1 MIRCY
6 FAVAG
11 LALISLTGCAGG
23 FKPPPEPDMSH
34 LVTVNKTI
42 PEELQG
48 RVTPQSAT
56 WKNAGGPAQ

>member
-1 MIRCY
+1 MNLRHAAI
-6 FAVAG
+6 AL
-11 LALISLTGCAGG
+11 LALTLLAGCAG

-34 LVTVNKTI
+34 LVPANKTI

-48 RVTPQSAT
+48 SVTPQSAT